1 MRAAEHQVIEDL
13 AVHRLGS
20 AGEAAGG
27 AAVAVARPG
36 IAAGMIVGEQDSDG
50 AVVCGVRNDRPERE
64 IGPELVPHVIGEVN
78 AVERFIEVR
87 DPQPL
92 DLRVGLGKAAG
103 EEFASGGESV
113 ELERVFGT
121 LISHAGKL
129 E

>member
-1 MRAAEHQVIEDL
+1 MRAAEHQMIEDL

-27 AAVAVARPG
+27 AAVAFARPR
-36 IAAGMIVGEQDSDG
+36 IAAGMIVGEKNPDCS
-50 AVVCGVRNDRPERE
+50 VVCGVRDDRPERE
-64 IGPELVPHVIGEVN
+64 IGPELVPHVIGEVKTVQRF
-78 AVERFIEVR
+78 VEVS

-92 DLRVGLGKAAG
+92 DIRVGLGKAAG